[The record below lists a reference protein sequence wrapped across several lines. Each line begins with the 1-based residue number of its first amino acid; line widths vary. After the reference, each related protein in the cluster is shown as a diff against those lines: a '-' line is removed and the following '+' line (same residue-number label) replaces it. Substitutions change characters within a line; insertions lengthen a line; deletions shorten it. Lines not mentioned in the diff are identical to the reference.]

1 MKKLLGVS
9 ILLTHIAFV
18 LSAQSSAPSSSLEV
32 HYSVVKFTPEDP
44 YHVQVNI
51 HCQNQTTQHQQGS
64 MNLFIQQPDGTPLKD
79 TAFQVDLTH
88 GSSEIFSCPVT
99 FPRYGNYHIH
109 YAYQDP
115 SGLQLN
121 DTFNWLTEPVNFF
134 YAFGTPHRMTVAQP
148 DHSGKTLLD
157 VTDSS
162 LTLSWTYEDLNYYP
176 YSSFRE
182 IKADWHITLQPQL
195 DGKAFPNTSWTR
207 AKGYLPLMENRYES
221 PDVCLLLEAVG
232 AEEAGILKI
241 TLTNR
246 SDQPHHVRLPW
257 ICPGN
262 LKGHNP
268 GWVDD
273 TQASDH
279 LLAGW
284 NAPADQVLILGVGAD
299 AYPLDPEMT
308 TQLNMDWQLA
318 PHETRT
324 GYLVRPYDKF
334 ARDLTQMRQ
343 TDWQS
348 RFEASRNTWEN
359 LLEKAGRIMLPDSG
373 VIKAY
378 YAGLADI
385 FIMREPVGRGYIATV
400 PGTNGYRSGPNAFES
415 AIATVAL
422 VQAGLD
428 QEAEIGYRVNWDL
441 QTEEGDWTEP
451 GGWGHW
457 MWAGTGY
464 KAWAANEYFQQT
476 HDTAFLMKRYPQM
489 LAASRWQHRMR
500 QRTKKDNPDG
510 SRPLTYGL
518 MPQGMG
524 DGGLKNDGSYYGI
537 YYTHNIWPV
546 YADSLAYRAA
556 LILGRKEEAKE
567 LKNIYDEARQHLL
580 RAMREGAIV
589 DPDGNR
595 WLSAVPGKATS
606 SSCWGL
612 LAPVHTTGLLPADDE
627 LMTNTLNRAEKQLS
641 PGGLPIHTGWMA
653 DGMWV
658 AMALN
663 DFAQVHL
670 MRDESDQAVAYL
682 YATLNHG
689 TPFYSWC
696 EERGQFPGSHQ
707 MSGDL
712 QHLWTPIAVARY
724 IRDMLVMEQGDTL
737 HLARGIARGWLAS
750 GQAIGVEKASTHF
763 GDLSYQIH
771 YDAKRSRLIG
781 EISVPN
787 STSRFDILLHT
798 LLPEGWKITRTSAGR
813 LLPDGSGIQFCAPT
827 GTLHFE
833 ALVKTK

>member
-1 MKKLLGVS
+1 MKRNLIVS
-9 ILLTHIAFV
+9 ILLTGLTLT
-18 LSAQSSAPSSSLEV
+18 LSARASESSTPVEA
-32 HYSVVKFTPEDP
+32 HYSVVKAVPEDP
-44 YHVQVNI
+44 YHIQVNI
-51 HCQNQTTQHQQGS
+51 HLQNKTAQNRQGT
-64 MNLFIQQPDGTPLKD
+64 LQLAIYQPSGILLKD
-79 TAFQVDLTH
+79 TTFQVELSDHST
-88 GSSEIFSCPVT
+88 EIYPCPVSL
-99 FPRYGNYHIH
+99 PLYGSYRVHYQYHDAH
-109 YAYQDP
+109 NLCLD
-115 SGLQLN
+115 
-121 DTFNWLTEPVNFF
+121 DTFDWLTEPVNFF

-148 DHSGKTLLD
+148 DHSSKTLMD

-195 DGKAFPNTSWTR
+195 DGKAFPSSSWSR

-221 PDVCLLLEAVG
+221 PEVTLLLEAVG
-232 AEEAGILKI
+232 AEEAGIVQI
-241 TLTNR
+241 TLTNH

-268 GWVDD
+268 GWVDE
-273 TQASDH
+273 TQPTDH

-299 AYPLDPEMT
+299 DYPLDPEMV
-308 TQLNMDWQLA
+308 TQLNMDWQLS
-318 PHETRT
+318 PHATRI
-324 GYLVRPYDKF
+324 GYLIRPYDKF
-334 ARDLTQMRQ
+334 ARDLTQLRQ
-343 TDWQS
+343 TDWQH
-348 RFEASRNTWEN
+348 RFEAGQNTWET
-359 LLEKAGRIMLPDSG
+359 LLNKAGRICLPDSG

-378 YAGLADI
+378 YAALADI

-422 VQAGLD
+422 AQAGLD

-441 QTEEGDWTEP
+441 QTDEGDWTEP

-464 KAWAANEYFQQT
+464 KAWAATEYFQQT
-476 HDTAFLMKRYPQM
+476 RDTAFLKKRYPQM

-500 QRTKKDNPDG
+500 QRTKKSNPDG

-556 LILGRKEEAKE
+556 LILGRQEEARE
-567 LKNIYDEARQHLL
+567 LKAIYEEARQDLL
-580 RAMREGAIV
+580 RAMRDGAV
-589 DPDGNR
+589 VNPDGTR

-627 LMTNTLNRAEKQLS
+627 LMLHTLARAEKQLS

-696 EERGQFPGSHQ
+696 EERGQFPGTHQ

-724 IRDMLVMEQGDTL
+724 VRDMLVMEQEDTL

-750 GQAIGVEKASTHF
+750 GQPIGVEKMSTHF
-763 GDLSYQIH
+763 GDLSYHMH
-771 YDAKRSRLIG
+771 YDTQRSRLVGTLTVPSSATLG
-781 EISVPN
+781 EI
-787 STSRFDILLHT
+787 RLHT
-798 LLPEGWKITRTSAGR
+798 LLPKGWKLTHTSSGQ
-813 LLPDGSGIQFCAPT
+813 LLPDGSGIRFSAPA
-827 GTLHFE
+827 GIIHFE
-833 ALVKTK
+833 ARVKRR